1 MNKLRPSGTYYLL
14 SVVFVLLIN
23 SYTTFCVSKGMSLWL
38 TNNLYGQISLDFLVH
53 NTMYEE
59 FKILLLI
66 LHSETAMRNS
76 GVTSNT

>member
-23 SYTTFCVSKGMSLWL
+23 SYTTFCMSLWL
-38 TNNLYGQISLDFLVH
+38 TNNLYGEISLDFPVH
-53 NTMYEE
+53 DTTYEE

-66 LHSETAMRNS
+66 LHSETAMRYS